1 MNYLIIGASS
11 GLGRQLAFK
20 FAENKNNLVI
30 CSRDK
35 RDLDALK
42 SDLENKFS
50 VEVRTLETDLT
61 SEENIRASIL
71 SDDKF
76 LESLDGI
83 LFPVGLMHENDN
95 VDLNFEKINNIT
107 RANFISI
114 AHIISSYLRLRK
126 NSTII
131 GFGSVSGYLGRD
143 LNTYYAASKRALESF
158 FESIGVKNKK
168 NETKIQF
175 YILGYLETNLSFGKN
190 LHLPKGSTKKLSE
203 IVYKNR
209 NLKFKKIYFPKWW
222 FIIIFFLKIIPFS
235 ILLML
240 FKN

>member
-1 MNYLIIGASS
+1 M
-11 GLGRQLAFK
+11 AFK

-175 YILGYLETNLSFGKN
+175 YILGYLETNLS
-190 LHLPKGSTKKLSE
+190 LSL
-203 IVYKNR
+203 IH
-209 NLKFKKIYFPKWW
+209 I
-222 FIIIFFLKIIPFS
+222 
-235 ILLML
+235 
-240 FKN
+240 